1 MQHCRR
7 RPRLRGRRR
16 CSRRR
21 RVIVAVVIFVV
32 FVLGV
37 FAVAVAVAVAIVVA
51 IAAAAAT
58 KPLRRRYEKV
68 HWGWIGCGLAE
79 RKAFPKGGLGVDW
92 HGLGWIGPCC
102 TSQKVHKTQYFSN
115 RNPHGKARD
124 LGTS

>member
-1 MQHCRR
+1 MQLRAKNSMQHCRR
-7 RPRLRGRRR
+7 PPRLRGRRR

-21 RVIVAVVIFVV
+21 RVVVAIVV
-32 FVLGV
+32 FVVVVLGG
-37 FAVAVAVAVAIVVA
+37 FAVAIAVAVAIVVA

-92 HGLGWIGPCC
+92 GWIGA
-102 TSQKVHKTQYFSN
+102 VF
-115 RNPHGKARD
+115 
-124 LGTS
+124 